1 MSSTYLDYFNYYLRE
16 FLNEIVT
23 FFPDTKNDVLN
34 NYRQLLENKNDKS
47 DLYVKFYVSRINNY
61 LCEIAKRDNKM
72 FETQNL
78 YLLEGLDFNLLWN
91 KSTINETNKTAIWK
105 YLQLLTLLGRKIV
118 PNKNEIIRM
127 LQKVGT
133 IIEEPDKLNSTLG
146 QGTNDDDSSNPL
158 LNLLGLG
165 ELGGLGG
172 LGGLGELFGGE
183 GLGDVLSGMQE
194 MVSGVN
200 TEDIMKGLSEGI
212 GNSKDDSASGTS
224 AHSTNDSSNINDSA
238 TTNEPLTINN
248 TENTSENNNENG
260 FDNILK
266 DMASE
271 LENSLDLSNIDEKE
285 MENMSINDVI
295 KKMASGDN
303 SKKIGNVI
311 GKGLKKGFASGKIK
325 GEDLLKQ
332 SFGMMNQMGQMNQQM
347 NNLGL
352 NRAQQNRV
360 NSSMRNQN
368 AREKLKAKLEQ
379 RQLQQQNK

>member
-78 YLLEGLDFNLLWN
+78 FLLEGLDFNLLWN

-118 PNKNEIIRM
+118 PNKNEIIGM

-165 ELGGLGG
+165 GG
-172 LGGLGELFGGE
+172 LGGLGELGGLFGSE
-183 GLGDVLSGMQE
+183 GLGDVISGMQE
-194 MVSGVN
+194 MASGVN
-200 TEDIMKGLSEGI
+200 TDDIMKGLSEGI
-212 GNSKDDSASGTS
+212 GNKDN
-224 AHSTNDSSNINDSA
+224 STPSNVNILSNSSNVNDSA
-238 TTNEPLTINN
+238 TTNETLTISD
-248 TENTSENNNENG
+248 TENNNGNG
-260 FDNILK
+260 FDDMLK

-271 LENSLDLSNIDEKE
+271 LEDVLDINGMDEKE
-285 MENMSINDVI
+285 MENMSLNDII
-295 KKMASGDN
+295 KKIASGDN

-311 GKGLKKGFASGKIK
+311 GKSLKEGFASGKVK

-332 SFGMMNQMGQMNQQM
+332 SFGMMSQMGQMNQQM

-360 NSSMRNQN
+360 NSSMRNQS
-368 AREKLKAKLEQ
+368 AREKLKAKYEK